1 MKQPIPCGCS
11 PSAVTEIPITLRQR
25 TPPKRLTVEF
35 MYLDLNVCARCR
47 ATETHLEE
55 ALTEVAGLLDAVGVA
70 VSCNKI
76 QVQSL
81 EQAITLDF
89 FSSPTIRVNGS
100 DIQLE
105 SKENHCA
112 PCSTIGG
119 VDTDCRVWLYQ
130 GQDYEAP
137 PTAMLVDALLGEV
150 CDSAGIRPLRPPIP
164 DSAWANLK
172 RFFEAQQKQQ
182 VSAGTEVQRE
192 TGECC
197 ATRSCC

>member
-1 MKQPIPCGCS
+1 MSQHIPCGCS
-11 PSAVTEIPITLRQR
+11 SSAVTEIPVTLIQR
-25 TPPKRLTVEF
+25 TPQQRLTIEF
-35 MYLDLNVCARCR
+35 MYLDLNLCARCR
-47 ATETHLEE
+47 ATATHLEE
-55 ALTEVAGLLDAVGVA
+55 ALTEVAGLLDAIGVE
-70 VSCNKI
+70 VSFNKI

-105 SKENHCA
+105 SKESHCT

-119 VDTDCRVWLYQ
+119 IATDCRVWLYQ
-130 GQDYEAP
+130 GQEYEAP
-137 PTAMLVDALLGEV
+137 PTAMLVDALLRAV
-150 CDSAGIRPLRPPIP
+150 CDSAGIRPPRLPIP
-164 DSAWANLK
+164 DSARANLK
-172 RFFEAQQKQQ
+172 HFFEAKQQ
-182 VSAGTEVQRE
+182 GSAATQAQNE

>member
-1 MKQPIPCGCS
+1 MNQNIPSGSSS
-11 PSAVTEIPITLRQR
+11 PAVAEIPVMLGKR

-55 ALTEVAGLLDAVGVA
+55 ALTEVAGLLDAIGVE

-81 EQAITLDF
+81 EQAIALDF

-105 SKENHCA
+105 SKESHCT
-112 PCSTIGG
+112 PCSMISG
-119 VDTDCRVWLYQ
+119 VATDCRVWLYQ
-130 GQDYEAP
+130 GQEYEAP
-137 PTAMLVDALLGEV
+137 PAAMIADALLREV
-150 CDSAGIRPLRPPIP
+150 CDSAGTRPPRTPIP
-164 DSAWANLK
+164 DSARANLR
-172 RFFEAQQKQQ
+172 RFFEAKQQ
-182 VSAGTEVQRE
+182 QQERAATKVQNE

-197 ATRSCC
+197 ATRGCC